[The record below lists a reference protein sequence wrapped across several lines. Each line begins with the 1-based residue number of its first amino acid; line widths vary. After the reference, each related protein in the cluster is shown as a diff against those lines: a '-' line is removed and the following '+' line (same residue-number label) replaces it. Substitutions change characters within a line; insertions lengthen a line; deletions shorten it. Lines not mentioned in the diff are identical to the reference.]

1 MKLAPLGVFYIYV
14 LRKLYNLG
22 KKKPPPKKRFAP
34 WV

>member
-22 KKKPPPKKRFAP
+22 KKKRLAP
-34 WV
+34 WI

>member
-14 LRKLYNLG
+14 LRKLYKLG
-22 KKKPPPKKRFAP
+22 KKKRFAP